1 MRHIDHLFVDMDS
14 MASTQLKV
22 INHTYCADM
31 KQKMMFYIEEIQE
44 EEALYAYK
52 GNCVFDEL
60 LEFYAFLNVWAV
72 SEVELDDTSE
82 LYFYDSDKAID
93 LSDELFEKVHKVL
106 FILQS
111 IEELVVKAEA

>member
-1 MRHIDHLFVDMDS
+1 MRHIDHLYVDMDS
-14 MASTQLKV
+14 MASSQLKV
-22 INHTYCADM
+22 INHTYCSEM
-31 KQKMMFYIEEIQE
+31 KQKMMFHIEEIQE

-52 GNCVFDEL
+52 GNCIFDEL

-106 FILQS
+106 FIL
-111 IEELVVKAEA
+111 